1 VGIIGR
7 VLKHNI
13 GKLVEIITE
22 TRKDFNQNSLLYT
35 PAGDDSIPLEDERLI
50 LIKVNGNGK
59 YIACGVLTPSQG
71 AKPGEKYLFGR
82 DTDGKVTSLIKML
95 NDGTV
100 DISNEKD
107 YKRATKGNSDI
118 ATEGNST
125 VATKG
130 NSDISG
136 EGKLTVTMKGDVSFE
151 GKAKV
156 TAKAGADYA
165 NEAVGKYTIKGASV
179 EITGDTDVIL
189 KAIGSALWC
198 PNGVTN
204 CFICGA
210 PHGGPQMGIVGLKGA

>member
-7 VLKHNI
+7 VIKHNI
-13 GKLVEIITE
+13 AKLAEIVSE
-22 TRKDFNQNSLLYT
+22 TRKDFNQNALLYT

-50 LIKVNGNGK
+50 LIKVDGNGK

-82 DTDGKVTSLIKML
+82 DPDGKVTSLIKML
-95 NDGTV
+95 NDGSV
-100 DISNEKD
+100 DFSHEKN
-107 YKRATKGNSDI
+107 YKRATKGDSD
-118 ATEGNST
+118 TT
-125 VATKG
+125 V
-130 NSDISG
+130 D
-136 EGKLTVTMKGDVSFE
+136 GKLTMTIKGEVTFE

-156 TAKAGADYA
+156 TNKAGADFA

-189 KAIGSALWC
+189 KTIGSALWC

-210 PHGGPQMGIVGLKGA
+210 PHGGPQMGIVGLKGS

>member
-7 VLKHNI
+7 VIKHNI
-13 GKLVEIITE
+13 EKLAEIVSE
-22 TRKDFNQNSLLYT
+22 TRKDFNQNALLYT
-35 PAGDDSIPLEDERLI
+35 PAGDDSIPLKDERLI
-50 LIKVNGNGK
+50 LIKVDGNGK

-82 DTDGKVTSLIKML
+82 DAEGKITSLIKML

-107 YKRATKGNSDI
+107 YKRTTKGDS
-118 ATEGNST
+118 E
-125 VATKG
+125 
-130 NSDISG
+130 ISG
-136 EGKLTVTMKGDVSFE
+136 DGKLTVIMQGEVTFE

-156 TAKAGADYA
+156 TNKAGTDSA
-165 NEAVGKYTIKGASV
+165 NEAAGKYTIKGASV

-198 PNGVTN
+198 PNGVAA
-204 CFICGA
+204 CYICGA
-210 PHGGPQMGIVGLKGA
+210 PHGGPQMGITGLKGS